1 MYLQVTM
8 TTTQQMPPNKRS
20 DERRQDS
27 PNAWI
32 ARMFAASSLMI
43 GLTAVGLGLGYM
55 IDSTRGNAHRW
66 VVIFGIAGVLLGLYQ
81 IIRLGNRP

>member
-1 MYLQVTM
+1 
-8 TTTQQMPPNKRS
+8 
-20 DERRQDS
+20 
-27 PNAWI
+27 
-32 ARMFAASSLMI
+32 MFAASSLMI